1 VVVLVPAV
9 PLLAISVAA
18 LAVFYSMPTRFNAWL
33 SRLPGDDLLRTALIF
48 APATLLAIIVM
59 AVLYANDAPRRQAVE
74 ATRPSRRRQTVRARQ
89 RGGLA
94 RASLA
99 ITVPAL
105 MLVATAHL
113 VAFVAPERMERLL
126 QALPATGLLTRLFGI
141 SPYVVLAAVGI
152 GLLLGFVPGR
162 AAIPEEA
169 ETGRGWT
176 TARVARLGAL
186 LILVPS
192 LGLLLLT
199 GAGLVWVSVSAES
212 LAWLAERLPAE
223 TLLRLGLMFSPAML
237 LGLVLLAGLF
247 LAAPP
252 RGERADA
259 TSQPLDAVPIRAAD
273 GARPDRRDRPQAH
286 SEASS
291 QPGLRSGLA
300 LGVLVVGLGFTA
312 LAGMATLVAVIFV
325 LAAR

>member
-18 LAVFYSMPTRFNAWL
+18 LAVFYTMPTRFNTWL

-59 AVLYANDAPRRQAVE
+59 AVLYANDAPRREAVE
-74 ATRPSRRRQTVRARQ
+74 ATRPSRRRQSIRARQ

-94 RASLA
+94 RASLWV
-99 ITVPAL
+99 TLPFL
-105 MLVATAHL
+105 MLVAAAHL
-113 VAFVAPERMERLL
+113 VAFVAPQRMDLWL
-126 QALPATGLLTRLFGI
+126 QALPATAVFTRLFDI
-141 SPYVVLAAVGI
+141 SPYIVIGAVGI
-152 GLLLGFVPGR
+152 GLLLGFVPAR
-162 AAIPEEA
+162 EA
-169 ETGRGWT
+169 PQETGAGRGWT

-192 LGLLLLT
+192 FALLLLT
-199 GAGLVWVSVSAES
+199 GAGLVLVSASAER

-237 LGLVLLAGLF
+237 LGLVLLAGLY
-247 LAAPP
+247 LVAPGRGEPAQIAAPAFDSSP
-252 RGERADA
+252 R
-259 TSQPLDAVPIRAAD
+259 SSPAAP
-273 GARPDRRDRPQAH
+273 GLGRRDQFQGI
-286 SEASS
+286 SESA
-291 QPGLRSGLA
+291 QQRFRSGLA

-312 LAGMATLVAVIFV
+312 LTGMATLLAVIFV
-325 LAAR
+325 LTAQ

>member
-18 LAVFYSMPTRFNAWL
+18 LAVFYTMPTRFNAWL

-59 AVLYANDAPRRQAVE
+59 AVLYANDAPRREAVE
-74 ATRPSRRRQTVRARQ
+74 ATRPSRRRQSIRARQ

-94 RASLA
+94 RASLWVT
-99 ITVPAL
+99 IPAVI
-105 MLVATAHL
+105 LVAAAHL
-113 VAFVAPERMERLL
+113 VAFVAPERVDHWLRL
-126 QALPATGLLTRLFGI
+126 LPATALLTRLFDL
-141 SPYVVLAAVGI
+141 SPYIVLAAVAI
-152 GLLLGFVPGR
+152 GLLLGFVPAR
-162 AAIPEEA
+162 EAAE
-169 ETGRGWT
+169 ETGAGRRWT

-192 LGLLLLT
+192 FALLLLT
-199 GAGLVWVSVSAES
+199 GAGLAWVSASAER

-237 LGLVLLAGLF
+237 LGLVLLAGLYLATPGRGGPAQAPAPAF
-247 LAAPP
+247 DSYPRRSPAAP
-252 RGERADA
+252 G
-259 TSQPLDAVPIRAAD
+259 
-273 GARPDRRDRPQAH
+273 PDRRDQLQGS
-286 SEASS
+286 SESS
-291 QPGLRSGLA
+291 QQRFRSGLA

-312 LAGMATLVAVIFV
+312 LAGMATLLAVIFV